1 MEQNITNPHDSL
13 KLIGEMIMKARV
25 NIASGA
31 KYFLL
36 WGWAA
41 FLACIGQFLLQWFGI
56 QQAYMIWML
65 MPLCAVATIFMAR
78 VDDHRSRVKSF
89 VEDGM
94 SYLWTGLG
102 IAFGILVI
110 VFIRL
115 GWEHSMPVFILLYAT
130 GTFISGKMLKFRPM
144 VAGAI
149 LTFIIA
155 ALAAWLPLD
164 YHPLSGAAALL
175 LSYIIPGHL
184 LKKSNINGESI
195 KE

>member
-1 MEQNITNPHDSL
+1 MEHNISNPHDSL
-13 KLIGEMIMKARV
+13 KLIGEMITKARV

-41 FLACIGQFLLQWFGI
+41 FLACMGQFLLQWYGI
-56 QQAYMIWML
+56 QHAYLIWML
-65 MPLCAVATIFMAR
+65 MPLCAVATLFMSR
-78 VDDHRSRVKSF
+78 VDDRRSRVRTF

-94 SYLWTGLG
+94 GYLWTGMG
-102 IAFGILVI
+102 IAFAILVI
-110 VFIRL
+110 IFIRS

-130 GTFISGKMLKFRPM
+130 GTFISGKLLKFRPM

-149 LTFIIA
+149 LTYFIA
-155 ALAAWLPLD
+155 VTSVWVPLA
-164 YHPLSGAAALL
+164 YHSLMGAAALL

-184 LKKSNINGESI
+184 LKKEN
-195 KE
+195 